1 MHKIRY
7 FSYTKPLALMLEQVC
22 GLKKAWFIF
31 RFFFRILSKIN
42 QKNGVSNFKD
52 FRNYHSNVEWNTT
65 AELLTQTLNWI
76 ASDFL
81 ARLWNRKLNWK
92 LGISRNR
99 NLASCGIAY
108 SNLNLNIA
116 EFEQVYGIENCGIY
130 SNFENKN

>member
-1 MHKIRY
+1 
-7 FSYTKPLALMLEQVC
+7 MLEQVC